1 MSVCL
6 CVREVRKASIICRET
21 NKRVKV
27 NTKNFLYLSPLQRKQ
42 KEKRVVV
49 VKKNQVQTY
58 LLLFLSLIFF
68 FLPFSP

>member
-49 VKKNQVQTY
+49 KKNQVQTY